1 MSCELQRIKTLLNQT
16 TIALYRGEYGYADQH
31 FADLLELIQPWLQQ
45 QSEATQQAL
54 APIIT
59 AIFEAQLRQ
68 DRVWMADLL
77 SYALPYYF
85 ESTD

>member
-1 MSCELQRIKTLLNQT
+1 MSYELQRIKTLLNQT
-16 TIALYRGEYGYADQH
+16 SIALYRGEYGYADQH

-45 QSEATQQAL
+45 QPEATQQAL

-77 SYALPYYF
+77 AYGFAHHLSLNV
-85 ESTD
+85 